1 MRKPTK
7 ARQRFHNGD
16 GRSFHGTRQTPRDPR
31 LSFDAMTRKP
41 RLDRPLLLAGHSA
54 AQLET
59 TIEASSLRAF
69 LQPEIF
75 RRDVIDVCADASKIL
90 ENK

>member
-1 MRKPTK
+1 
-7 ARQRFHNGD
+7 
-16 GRSFHGTRQTPRDPR
+16 
-31 LSFDAMTRKP
+31 MTRKP